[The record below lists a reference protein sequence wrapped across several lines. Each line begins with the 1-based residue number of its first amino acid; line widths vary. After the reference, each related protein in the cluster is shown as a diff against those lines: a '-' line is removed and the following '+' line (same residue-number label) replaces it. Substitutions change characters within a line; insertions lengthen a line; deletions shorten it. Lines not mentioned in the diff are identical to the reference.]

1 MKTPFDGMLA
11 NVVKSVLNVPETD
24 TETRTKFAQAI
35 YLWLVERARKKP
47 VPDLA
52 ERLKWMKGEIEKLAQ
67 VLTIEFLDGR
77 LVVKASGSAG
87 NTLRELQRGTDW
99 FDPHENLASEIVA
112 VLPDPKKY
120 EEH

>member
-112 VLPDPKKY
+112 FLPDPKKY